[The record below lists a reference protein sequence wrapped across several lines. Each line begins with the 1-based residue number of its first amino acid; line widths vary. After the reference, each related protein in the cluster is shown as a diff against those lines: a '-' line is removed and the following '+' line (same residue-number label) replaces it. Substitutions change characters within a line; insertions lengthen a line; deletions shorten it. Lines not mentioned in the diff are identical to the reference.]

1 MSLRD
6 DIRRSLGFEE
16 TESGNNQKRQGPSI
30 IDSIK
35 TIITPKEGY
44 NNQQGSSR
52 QYRSSQQQYRSEHQQ
67 QYRPNPQQ
75 QYGQASRPAQESARP
90 RPKPNPVY
98 DDFDDYVIIPEQSY
112 YEIVLIRPK
121 TIDDINYI
129 VDQVVEEKNPVIVD
143 LSFLEKESGPNFKLA
158 GDKIKQMRARYGAQ
172 ALLLSRTEEK
182 NLIIITPNKVK
193 VINKG

>member
-44 NNQQGSSR
+44 NDQQGSSR
-52 QYRSSQQQYRSEHQQ
+52 QYQSSQQQYRSEHQQ

>member
-1 MSLRD
+1 MSIRD
-6 DIRRSLGFEE
+6 DIKRSLGFEE
-16 TESGNNQKRQGPSI
+16 TEFSNKQKRQGPSI

-52 QYRSSQQQYRSEHQQ
+52 QYQSSQQQYRS
-67 QYRPNPQQ
+67 NPQQ